1 MYLSVQV
8 SGRNLILFVVLEG
21 EPRLQTKPAVFYL
34 FVVWSLVEII
44 RWGDVLHRAAQIRS
58 GSGGCWISSQKR
70 QVVNTCVVYALVSLH
85 SSKRRI
91 SIASLALFTAYHPP

>member
-8 SGRNLILFVVLEG
+8 SARNLVLFVVLEG

-44 RWGDVLHRAAQIRS
+44 R
-58 GSGGCWISSQKR
+58 
-70 QVVNTCVVYALVSLH
+70 
-85 SSKRRI
+85 
-91 SIASLALFTAYHPP
+91 